1 MKQPITAMLLAG
13 LLATAAAQAE
23 ERTDHFEG
31 ETSATLEQAV
41 ANFSA
46 TNRQLAELLAQP
58 ELETS
63 DLGTIHELSYTLEN
77 ALEKINEEVADMA
90 ITLEEVHLGSE
101 TGDVERVRAN
111 GETYLGAAQTL
122 VP

>member
-1 MKQPITAMLLAG
+1 MKTLVPTLLLAG
-13 LLATAAAQAE
+13 LLATTTTQAE
-23 ERTDHFEG
+23 EPTDHFEG
-31 ETSATLEQAV
+31 KASNTLEEAV
-41 ANFSA
+41 ANFSEH
-46 TNRQLAELLAQP
+46 NRRLAELLAQE
-58 ELETS
+58 ELS
-63 DLGTIHELSYTLEN
+63 MRDLGTIHELTYTLEN
-77 ALEKINEEVADMA
+77 ALEKINEETAEMA